1 MSYRICI
8 KNQAAILSLVVTSAM
23 LVSNATAEE
32 TMEEVVVVGKSIR
45 ASQMA
50 ALEAKRNADNVADVI
65 SSDAIGRFPDQNLA
79 DALGRLPG
87 ISIERDQGQ
96 ARYLNFR
103 GAPKRYTTTA
113 FDGIDVPGVENGRIP
128 RFDAY
133 PAVITSQV
141 VANKA
146 ITADMP
152 GEAVSGFIN
161 VKTFRPSDVDGWT
174 FSLELGVGE
183 QDLGG
188 GDVERQNARVSYSN
202 ETMGFVLYGSENLR
216 EQVTDNREMQYS
228 GAEGALTF
236 APGDK
241 VEFRNYLVD
250 RTDEA
255 FGGTFEVYLSNGGR
269 VYLSSLNTSFKDEE
283 ERNQWNFYPADLG
296 GEVTPMVGTVATAK
310 ARRLLE
316 AGEYN
321 NETNVHT
328 LGFETSFGDY
338 DLEASFSKIDTLF
351 DAYLPIPYFDKGVVT
366 NLSYDLTNQY
376 QPVVTFD
383 ENLQDVDNYTRRWHI
398 DAIGG
403 LVTDANQFK
412 LDVSRANAWG
422 EVKFGLKTD
431 SREASGG
438 GAPLATAIASF
449 AFPVDI
455 TQYDEG
461 PWATNMN
468 NTVVGY
474 YADNLG
480 ILRALEATG
489 YSRTDFPE
497 DTKVSIDETMLS
509 AYVMQT
515 IDRDWGNIV
524 LGLRVE
530 DTDYETS
537 GSKLVGS
544 DAVPLTVSRTYTNY
558 LPNAHINWDLS
569 EDKKIRFSFSTG
581 ISRPTYD
588 EARAAADISVTGES
602 IVGGNP
608 FLEEETSWGIDAA
621 YEWYFD
627 EASILAFTLF
637 HRSIDNVISES
648 NEKVLGTL
656 YSDAAEPGDLWDLS
670 GFGNGRDGE
679 LKGIEV
685 SFTGRLDNYMDGFLS
700 GFGVEANLTSV
711 SSEYTLPS
719 GVTLQLP
726 GQSDLTYNFS
736 VFYEDHGLSARLS
749 YRFRD
754 AWLDETE
761 SAGVFGLAEGVY
773 WDEQTRLDLSVRYS
787 LEAFTGYNA
796 SLFLNMNNITDET
809 DIRYTARAWN
819 PNQVESYGKR
829 YLVGIRFSL

>member
-1 MSYRICI
+1 
-8 KNQAAILSLVVTSAM
+8 
-23 LVSNATAEE
+23 
-32 TMEEVVVVGKSIR
+32 
-45 ASQMA
+45 
-50 ALEAKRNADNVADVI
+50 
-65 SSDAIGRFPDQNLA
+65 
-79 DALGRLPG
+79 
-87 ISIERDQGQ
+87 
-96 ARYLNFR
+96 
-103 GAPKRYTTTA
+103 
-113 FDGIDVPGVENGRIP
+113 
-128 RFDAY
+128 
-133 PAVITSQV
+133 
-141 VANKA
+141 
-146 ITADMP
+146 
-152 GEAVSGFIN
+152 
-161 VKTFRPSDVDGWT
+161 
-174 FSLELGVGE
+174 
-183 QDLGG
+183 
-188 GDVERQNARVSYSN
+188 
-202 ETMGFVLYGSENLR
+202 
-216 EQVTDNREMQYS
+216 
-228 GAEGALTF
+228 
-236 APGDK
+236 
-241 VEFRNYLVD
+241 
-250 RTDEA
+250 
-255 FGGTFEVYLSNGGR
+255 
-269 VYLSSLNTSFKDEE
+269 
-283 ERNQWNFYPADLG
+283 
-296 GEVTPMVGTVATAK
+296 
-310 ARRLLE
+310 
-316 AGEYN
+316 
-321 NETNVHT
+321 
-328 LGFETSFGDY
+328 
-338 DLEASFSKIDTLF
+338 
-351 DAYLPIPYFDKGVVT
+351 VT

-431 SREASGG
+431 TREASGG

-455 TQYDEG
+455 TQYNEG

-468 NTVVGY
+468 NTVGGY

-537 GSKLVGS
+537 GSKLVGP
-544 DAVPLTVSRTYTNY
+544 DAVPLTVGRTYTNY

-685 SFTGRLDNYMDGFLS
+685 SFTGRLDNYIDGFLS

-829 YLVGIRFSL
+829 YLVGVRFSL